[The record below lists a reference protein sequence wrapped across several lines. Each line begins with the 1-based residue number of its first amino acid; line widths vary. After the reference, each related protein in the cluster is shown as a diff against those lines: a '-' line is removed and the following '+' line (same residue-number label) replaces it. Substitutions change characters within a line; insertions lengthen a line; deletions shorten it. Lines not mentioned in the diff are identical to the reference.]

1 VSGLCETALAPMAQ
15 KTDQA
20 DLFGGIALGVA
31 TLASPLGSQ
40 YSDLIHATAEIRI
53 GSIGISRNIGILEYC
68 PPKAKV
74 RSSKLLGRAN
84 KIMSKSLRRRA
95 RGTLTTNSLFDSDV
109 ARRSWRPPE

>member
-53 GSIGISRNIGILEYC
+53 GSIGISRNIGILPSEG
-68 PPKAKV
+68 K
-74 RSSKLLGRAN
+74 SQKLET
-84 KIMSKSLRRRA
+84 SRA
-95 RGTLTTNSLFDSDV
+95 RQ
-109 ARRSWRPPE
+109 

>member
-1 VSGLCETALAPMAQ
+1 MAQ

-53 GSIGISRNIGILEYC
+53 GSIGISRNIGILPTER
-68 PPKAKV
+68 KGQ
-74 RSSKLLGRAN
+74 KLET
-84 KIMSKSLRRRA
+84 SRA
-95 RGTLTTNSLFDSDV
+95 RQ
-109 ARRSWRPPE
+109 